1 MTTTPPTSYLGSG
14 AKAADVCKSVELG
27 PAATAKLTD
36 AQTVKEFVEL
46 LLHEELF
53 PDAMQVLGHWLP
65 KPRAVWWACLSIRK
79 VSSPSE
85 LKPLQAP
92 LLAAEKWVADPTDAN
107 RRAAGAAAEAQQ
119 YRTSAAL
126 AAMGAFHTGSLG
138 PPGQPV
144 VPPAEGVT
152 GRVTGAA
159 VTIAALASKP
169 ELAAEK
175 YRSFAALAFELGEP
189 KVRTTTT
196 PSQIQR
202 SRGHSRIFRAEEVPD
217 VTRRP
222 PK

>member
-1 MTTTPPTSYLGSG
+1 MTTTPPSRYLGSQ

-27 PAATAKLTD
+27 QAANARLTD
-36 AQTVKEFVEL
+36 TQTVKEFVEL

-53 PDAMQVLGHWLP
+53 PDAMTVLGHWLP
-65 KPRAVWWACLSIRK
+65 KPRAVWWACLCIRK
-79 VSSPSE
+79 VSSPTE
-85 LKPLQAP
+85 LKALQAP
-92 LLAAEKWVADPTDAN
+92 LLASEKWVADPTDAN
-107 RRAAGAAAEAQQ
+107 RRAAGAAAEVQK

-126 AAMGAFHTGSLG
+126 VAMGAFHTGSLG
-138 PPGQPV
+138 PPGQPE
-144 VPPAEGVT
+144 VPPGDGVT
-152 GRVTGAA
+152 GQVTGAA

-175 YRSFAALAFELGEP
+175 YRTFAALAFELGEP
-189 KVRTTTT
+189 KVRTVTT